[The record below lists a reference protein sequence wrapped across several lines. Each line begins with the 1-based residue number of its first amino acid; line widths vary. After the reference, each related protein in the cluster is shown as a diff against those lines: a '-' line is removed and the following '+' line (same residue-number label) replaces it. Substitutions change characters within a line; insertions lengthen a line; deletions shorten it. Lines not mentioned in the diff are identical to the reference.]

1 MIFDIEYSNGKFK
14 VNNFRKNINL
24 LYLDSQNP
32 KFTVS
37 EKDYLKNNGVE
48 FINLYILTSSPS
60 KLGEFSVENLPTSD
74 INPSPNNDDR
84 IQNWVIIAIFIL
96 IVIMIIAII
105 IYYFYNRSNYVLIIP
120 HKNPLLSKLLIN
132 NN

>member
-48 FINLYILTSSPS
+48 FVNLYILNSS
-60 KLGEFSVENLPTSD
+60 KIGEFSVENLPTSD
-74 INPSPNNDDR
+74 INPSPNNDDG
-84 IQNWVIIAIFIL
+84 ISNWAIIGIVIFI
-96 IVIMIIAII
+96 IDFIMIIAII